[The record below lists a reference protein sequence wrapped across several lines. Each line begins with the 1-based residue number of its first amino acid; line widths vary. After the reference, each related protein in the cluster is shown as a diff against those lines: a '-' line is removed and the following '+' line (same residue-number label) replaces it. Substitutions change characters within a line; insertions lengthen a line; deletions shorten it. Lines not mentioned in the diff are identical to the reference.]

1 MSARSENRKE
11 KKRIKEEKREERRN
25 RYTEKERKQI
35 ALVCVMAVVALALLV
50 STSKVFWSDNSPSVE
65 VSTTTQGTSVTTPT
79 APAPTTPV
87 PTEPSQSQQT
97 TEKPS
102 VNSTETEKPSTENK
116 NEKPQGET
124 KEEILKK
131 VVDGVN
137 SLKASDASFIG
148 KKNQYIDIRLTDCS
162 VPQVVGI
169 INGVLERFL
178 GEEKLDYDFTNGVSK
193 DPEGNGEITSMAAI
207 PPSFIEFGLTAD
219 GVTNAYVEKDGENTK
234 YTVEVVPEDSSI
246 GEKPYHHS
254 KACDVMSLESLNIPA
269 KITRADYTYSGTKIS
284 VTYNAEGKVIEYH
297 EYFDMKGDGE
307 GGAMGVTATLTL
319 EGYFDETWEI
329 QWK

>member
-1 MSARSENRKE
+1 MSEHSEKRKE
-11 KKRIKEEKREERRN
+11 KKKAKKEKRAAKLEQ
-25 RYTEKERKQI
+25 YTKQDKQMLICIGIMVVI
-35 ALVCVMAVVALALLV
+35 AALLLNWGV
-50 STSKVFWSDNSPSVE
+50 SAYTSEPEVGTTKIPE
-65 VSTTTQGTSVTTPT
+65 VSTTVTTTQPTTAPTVTTPT
-79 APAPTTPV
+79 
-87 PTEPSQSQQT
+87 EPS
-97 TEKPS
+97 KPDEPTKD
-102 VNSTETEKPSTENK
+102 NGKEDPENK
-116 NEKPQGET
+116 PDTAES

-137 SLKASDASFIG
+137 SLKASDASFKG
-148 KKNQYIDIRLTDCS
+148 TKDQYIDIKLTDCS
-162 VPQVVGI
+162 VPQVTGL

-178 GEEKLDYDFTNGVSK
+178 GEEKLEYDFTNGVSK
-193 DPEGNGEITSMAAI
+193 DPEGNGEVTSMTAI

-219 GVTNAYVEKDGENTK
+219 GVTKAYVEKDGANTK
-234 YTVEVVPEDSSI
+234 YTVEVVPEDSSL

-319 EGYFDETWEI
+319 EGYFDETWYIE
-329 QWK
+329 WK

>member
-65 VSTTTQGTSVTTPT
+65 VSTTTQSTSATTPT

-148 KKNQYIDIRLTDCS
+148 KKNQYIDIKLTDCS

-234 YTVEVVPEDSSI
+234 YTVEVVSEDSSI

>member
-1 MSARSENRKE
+1 MSARSEKRKAA
-11 KKRIKEEKREERRN
+11 KKLRKEKREERRKS
-25 RYTEKERKQI
+25 YTALDKQHIVYI
-35 ALVCVMAVVALALLV
+35 AIMAVLSVILLA
-50 STSKVFWSDNSPSVE
+50 WSVPAYMGE
-65 VSTTTQGTSVTTPT
+65 AEEGTTKAPETSTTVQSTTQPTT
-79 APAPTTPV
+79 APSTTV
-87 PTEPSQSQQT
+87 PSADSSAT
-97 TEKPS
+97 KPS
-102 VNSTETEKPSTENK
+102 EQAKPDEPTKDSGKEETDK
-116 NEKPQGET
+116 GET

-148 KKNQYIDIRLTDCS
+148 KKNQYIDIKLTDCS

-178 GEEKLDYDFTNGVSK
+178 GEEKLEYDFTNGVSK

-254 KACDVMSLESLNIPA
+254 KACDVMSLESLDIPA

-307 GGAMGVTATLTL
+307 GGAMGVTATLSL

>member
-65 VSTTTQGTSVTTPT
+65 VSTTTQGTSATTPT
-79 APAPTTPV
+79 APAPTTPA

-148 KKNQYIDIRLTDCS
+148 KKNQYIDIKLTDCS